1 MVSEGR
7 TYVPVDS
14 SCLHLPHQPN
24 PQAIFALAMT
34 ITIPILA
41 PALAFVIL
49 IEPRSHPL
57 HQIAAVGLV
66 AVNLM
71 WFFKFMTKY
80 LAAAASSHPATAKAA
95 AAAVAGCSPRKAS
108 TMAA

>member
-1 MVSEGR
+1 
-7 TYVPVDS
+7 
-14 SCLHLPHQPN
+14 
-24 PQAIFALAMT
+24 MT

-49 IEPRSHPL
+49 MEPRSHPL

-71 WFFKFMTKY
+71 WFFKFMSKY
-80 LAAAASSHPATAKAA
+80 LAAASASSHPAMAK
-95 AAAVAGCSPRKAS
+95 SPRKAS